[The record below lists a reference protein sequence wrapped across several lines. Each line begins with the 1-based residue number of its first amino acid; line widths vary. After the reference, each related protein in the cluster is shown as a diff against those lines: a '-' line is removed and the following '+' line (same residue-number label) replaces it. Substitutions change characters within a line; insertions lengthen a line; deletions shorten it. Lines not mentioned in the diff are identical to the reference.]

1 MTKTL
6 KISEIL
12 EQIKEVL
19 FLIENKTY
27 LECYKLLQGHNF
39 NDDFFDFN
47 YKQLCLTLNNE
58 LKLIGSVEIYD
69 KNENLDS
76 TENIG
81 DILRLL
87 KEVQKDEN

>member
-6 KISEIL
+6 KINDIL
-12 EQIKEVL
+12 EQINEVL

-47 YKQLCLTLNNE
+47 YKNLCLTLNNK
-58 LKLIGSVEIYD
+58 LKFVGSVEIYD

-76 TENIG
+76 TESIG
-81 DILRLL
+81 DILKLM
-87 KEVQKDEN
+87 KGVQK